1 MCSLGK
7 WLALEAPKIF
17 WGVRALLPT
26 PLALSLPP
34 DPKLGGGLEALEGC
48 PPLGS
53 RVGAVRWVSELTPE
67 M

>member
-17 WGVRALLPT
+17 WDVRALLPM

-34 DPKLGGGLEALEGC
+34 EPKLSGVLEALEGC
-48 PPLGS
+48 PLLGS
-53 RVGAVRWVSELTPE
+53 RVGAVR
-67 M
+67 